1 MKDIISRIGV
11 IYFFMVLFGLIVIG
25 RIVHLQ
31 FFADLPVLMS
41 WLIVGMNT
49 KVIRTI

>member
-31 FFADLPVLMS
+31 FFADLPVS
-41 WLIVGMNT
+41 SEEISFGT
-49 KVIRTI
+49 EVI